1 MSLFSAVPRSTLF
14 LSDLDGTLLDR
25 TASLPAEDAVRINR
39 LTAEGVRISFAT
51 ARTVRSVK
59 TILSA
64 VDFSHPGC
72 APVALMNGTMI
83 RDMREGKYLAVE
95 KIRPASV
102 RALLAAMD
110 GTGAEP
116 FVYTCDTANPVDG
129 DPLVTYYRRIGN
141 GAMRRF
147 RDERVNKY
155 KKPFR
160 VFGGPEELER
170 GGEVVY
176 FCVIGPEGLIRETA
190 REAEQVPRVSLTAY
204 PDAYEPWV
212 WYLEIFPETA
222 SKRHAVEFL
231 RSWTGADFVVAFGD
245 NRNDIPMFEAADFAV
260 AVSSASEEVKAEAD
274 AETDSVTEF
283 IERLAGLA

>member
-1 MSLFSAVPRSTLF
+1 M
-14 LSDLDGTLLDR
+14 D
-25 TASLPAEDAVRINR
+25 
-39 LTAEGVRISFAT
+39 SF
-51 ARTVRSVK
+51 RR
-59 TILSA
+59 LSA
-64 VDFSHPGC
+64 VFRSSPTWTSWT
-72 APVALMNGTMI
+72 A
-83 RDMREGKYLAVE
+83 
-95 KIRPASV
+95 RPSAASSPSP
-102 RALLAAMD
+102 RTPSS
-110 GTGAEP
+110 G
-116 FVYTCDTANPVDG
+116 
-129 DPLVTYYRRIGN
+129 
-141 GAMRRF
+141 
-147 RDERVNKY
+147 

-160 VFGGPEELER
+160 VFGEPEELER

-190 REAEQVPRVSLTAY
+190 REAERVPGVSLTAY